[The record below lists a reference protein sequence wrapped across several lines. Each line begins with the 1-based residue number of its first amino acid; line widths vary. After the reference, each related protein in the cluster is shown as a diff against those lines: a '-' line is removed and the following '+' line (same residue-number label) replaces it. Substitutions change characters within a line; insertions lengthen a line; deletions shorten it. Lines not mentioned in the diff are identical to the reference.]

1 MEVVHERCC
10 GVDVHKQFI
19 TACRIVPG
27 ATGKATKEIETFRT
41 MPADLERFRDWL
53 LAAGCTHVAME
64 STGVYWKPLY
74 NLLEETDL
82 TVLVVNAQHIKTT
95 STDYPHGKHGFV
107 DDHRRDN
114 RSSACALRSAL
125 PAA

>member
-1 MEVVHERCC
+1 MDILYDRCA
-10 GVDVHKQFI
+10 GLDIH
-19 TACRIVPG
+19 
-27 ATGKATKEIETFRT
+27 KATVVACVMTPEGKDLRTFKT
-41 MPADLERFRDWL
+41 FTADLLALAEWL
-53 LAAGCTHVAME
+53 KDKGCRQVAME
-64 STGVYWKPLY
+64 STGVYWKPIY
-74 NLLEETDL
+74 NLLEADDFVL
-82 TVLVVNAQHIKTT
+82 TLANARHIKTT